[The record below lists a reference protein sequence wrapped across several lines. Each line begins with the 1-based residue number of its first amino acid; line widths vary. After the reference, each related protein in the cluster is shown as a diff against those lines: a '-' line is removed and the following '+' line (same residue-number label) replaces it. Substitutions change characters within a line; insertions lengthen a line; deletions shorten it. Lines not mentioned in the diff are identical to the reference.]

1 MDDETPRAA
10 LMIDG
15 QLVTVPVTDEVQK
28 VIEEFLRAHWPELKQ
43 QLEPFGIDHIML
55 SAFLRPVYMADLV
68 EAEVAG
74 FYDHG

>member
-43 QLEPFGIDHIML
+43 QLEPFGIDHIAL
-55 SAFLRPVYMADLV
+55 PSFTRPVYVADLI
-68 EAEVAG
+68 EAEVTG
-74 FYDHG
+74 SYDHG